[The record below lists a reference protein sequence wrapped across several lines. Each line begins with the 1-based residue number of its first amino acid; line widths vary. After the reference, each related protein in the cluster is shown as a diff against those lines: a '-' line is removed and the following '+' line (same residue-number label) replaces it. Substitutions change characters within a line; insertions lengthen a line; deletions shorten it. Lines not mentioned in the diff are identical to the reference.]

1 MSHRLESQTYARFN
15 LLLLIILGIDT
26 CDLLINCI
34 KIIQVFYCIDWI
46 IYQSPCLLDL
56 LRVRIAQISLNL
68 FSCFEELQSRIR
80 YNSSNEHT
88 LSLEKRKRVK
98 RNREQCDGG
107 DDSGEHKKEEYS
119 TEDDEQDRDDNGI
132 VINNDDMEISG
143 DVHKEDRE
151 QHK

>member
-1 MSHRLESQTYARFN
+1 M
-15 LLLLIILGIDT
+15 
-26 CDLLINCI
+26 
-34 KIIQVFYCIDWI
+34 
-46 IYQSPCLLDL
+46 
-56 LRVRIAQISLNL
+56 RIAQVSLNL

-107 DDSGEHKKEEYS
+107 DDSGENKKERHFK
-119 TEDDEQDRDDNGI
+119 EDDEQDRDDNGI

-143 DVHKEDRE
+143 DVHKQIGSSISNSHITDSAAVTVSSKSLPNFNNLLDTIRSDKFT
-151 QHK
+151 QRRAT